1 MWTKILDQLKSA
13 SLVLPGEASSGL
25 SFSRELCFVC
35 GEAGQRKGGEKKK
48 ETNSGAWNP
57 KNKTSEMCVC
67 GLRTNRTES
76 SVPCQSSVPG
86 LSEQAKETL
95 SWQGRRVWRGGSLH
109 QGDTW
114 GGRGGMLSWP
124 LSVPSASSQPAWAE
138 QRSREEGGQQPRKA
152 EEGSPQ
158 QSLQRGYSRSV
169 PSRPRLQFQDRCSL
183 FCLTWKETTGIS
195 CLRSGWKR
203 QIKKK
208 RERERSRERSCQLP
222 RPRYSS

>member
-35 GEAGQRKGGEKKK
+35 REVGQRKGGEKKK
-48 ETNSGAWNP
+48 RKKETNSGAWSP

-76 SVPCQSSVPG
+76 SVPCQSSGPG

-114 GGRGGMLSWP
+114 GGCGGMLSGP
-124 LSVPSASSQPAWAE
+124 LSVPSASSQPA
-138 QRSREEGGQQPRKA
+138 
-152 EEGSPQ
+152 
-158 QSLQRGYSRSV
+158 
-169 PSRPRLQFQDRCSL
+169 
-183 FCLTWKETTGIS
+183 
-195 CLRSGWKR
+195 
-203 QIKKK
+203 
-208 RERERSRERSCQLP
+208 
-222 RPRYSS
+222 

>member
-35 GEAGQRKGGEKKK
+35 REVGQRKGGEKKK
-48 ETNSGAWNP
+48 KETNSGAWSP

-76 SVPCQSSVPG
+76 SGPCQSSGPG

-109 QGDTW
+109 RGDTG

-124 LSVPSASSQPAWAE
+124 LSVPSASSQPA
-138 QRSREEGGQQPRKA
+138 
-152 EEGSPQ
+152 
-158 QSLQRGYSRSV
+158 
-169 PSRPRLQFQDRCSL
+169 
-183 FCLTWKETTGIS
+183 
-195 CLRSGWKR
+195 
-203 QIKKK
+203 
-208 RERERSRERSCQLP
+208 
-222 RPRYSS
+222 